1 MSKYN
6 KFITALL
13 AAAGVFASSGLLHG
27 TAELVLSTSI
37 AAAGAALVLLVP
49 NAPAGGARR

>member
-13 AAAGVFASSGLLHG
+13 AGAAVVASSGLLHG
-27 TAELVLSTSI
+27 TAELVFNTVI
-37 AAAGAALVLLVP
+37 AVVGAVLVALVP
-49 NAPAGGARR
+49 NAPSRPGA